1 MGRLMKVLSLA
12 AGAGIAVT
20 IATPAQAAGCNGVVN
35 PFVWGCAPWDNNNG
49 PRYPYY
55 RTRQIVIPANQAR
68 VEVRNGVR
76 MVHHQG
82 QWHPVV
88 SAGSGNIV
96 AVANVVSAGGLN

>member
-1 MGRLMKVLSLA
+1 MNKSMKCLAMVAGLGTVIVLA
-12 AGAGIAVT
+12 E
-20 IATPAQAAGCNGVVN
+20 PALAAGCNGVVN

-55 RTRQIVIPANQAR
+55 RQQRIVIPANQAR

-76 MVHHQG
+76 MVNYRG

-96 AVANVVSAGGLN
+96 AVANVVSAGSGN